1 MQILQ
6 SRKEPTLMSSKTK
19 IVVFKMKELVYTA
32 IFLLL
37 GIVLLILLYCMFFS
51 KDEISN
57 LDAQENVYIPGV
69 YTSSI
74 VLGTRALDVEVT
86 VNTTQISSIRLVN
99 LDEAVTTMY
108 PLMERAIDN
117 IALQMIYGQSV
128 DSVTYTDDTKYTS
141 QILLDAV
148 DEALE
153 RAKIEK

>member
-1 MQILQ
+1 
-6 SRKEPTLMSSKTK
+6 MSSKTK

-37 GIVLLILLYCMFFS
+37 GIVLLILLYFMFFA
-51 KDEISN
+51 KDKETN
-57 LDAQENVYIPGV
+57 LNIEESVYIPGI

-74 VLGTRALDVEVT
+74 VLGTRTLDVEVS
-86 VNTTQISSIRLVN
+86 VNATKINSIRLVN

-108 PLMERAIDN
+108 PLMESAIDN

-141 QILLDAV
+141 QVLLEAV
-148 DEALE
+148 AEALE
-153 RAKIEK
+153 KAKIKK